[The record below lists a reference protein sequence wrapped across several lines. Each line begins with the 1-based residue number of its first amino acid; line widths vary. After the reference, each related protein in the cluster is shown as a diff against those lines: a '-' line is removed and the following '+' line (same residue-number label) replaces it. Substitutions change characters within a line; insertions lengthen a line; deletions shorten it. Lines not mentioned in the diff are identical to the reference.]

1 MSNTQLDTSKATEAI
16 KETRFVEALRLLKLN
31 LEKDPNHI
39 DSLYLA
45 AVSSR
50 YVKNYDDSKKYI
62 EALLM
67 NAPDMGRAY
76 QELGH
81 LSRDNGNEEDSIR
94 HYRQACELN
103 PALSSCWQA
112 LYNYFKKNKNQPAA
126 DHAYMQMNTL
136 ESMPRILLYISQI
149 LNEGKLGIA
158 EEKCREFL
166 KKHPTNTFAMSL
178 LSEIA
183 DRLGYFDDA
192 EFLLESAVKLNP
204 NDGELRMKYAMIL
217 RKKQK
222 FSKTME
228 QVDILCEEF
237 PTNLS
242 YQAQK
247 ASEIM
252 QNGEHKE
259 AIDLFDDILRK
270 NPYNFSIL
278 TSKGH
283 AQKTLG
289 QTDLAIKSYQTAY
302 NVKQDHGEAF
312 FSLANLKTYSFTKNE
327 LNNMREQLKRVDL
340 TLRDK
345 VYFHFALAQG
355 CEAINEYD
363 EAFYHLDAGNQIK
376 NKQSKYSIERMDKE
390 LQAQIDVCDESF
402 FETHGDGG
410 YETKDPIF
418 ILGLPRAGSTLIEQI
433 LASHS
438 MVDGT
443 LELPNILSMAQSLR
457 GDDIYGKEGNY
468 PKSMKNLSLDQ
479 RIEMGSRFINDT
491 RMHRKDAP
499 RFTDKM
505 PNNFRHIGLI
515 HLIMPNAKIIDA
527 RRYPLDC
534 CFSMFK
540 QLFAQGQEFTYGLA
554 EAGSYYKSYV
564 KLMNHWDDVLPD
576 KILRVNNEDIIE
588 DLEGQV
594 SRMLQFLDLPFEDSC
609 ITFYE
614 TDRSVRTASS
624 EQVRKPI
631 NKSGMDRWKPYAQ
644 NLKPLL
650 NGLGHELVKPE
661 DVELIESK
669 R

>member
-1 MSNTQLDTSKATEAI
+1 MTQNKLDISRPTEAI
-16 KETRFVEALRLLKLN
+16 KDARFVEALSLLESN
-31 LEKDPNHI
+31 LTKDPNHI

-50 YVKNYDDSKKYI
+50 YLKKYDDAKKYI
-62 EALLM
+62 ESLL
-67 NAPDMGRAY
+67 NQAPDMGRAH

-81 LSRDNGNEEDSIR
+81 LNRDIGNQENSIA

-103 PALSSCWQA
+103 PALLSSWKA
-112 LYNYFKKNKNQPAA
+112 LYDYFRTGNNKPAA
-126 DHAYMQMNTL
+126 DHAFMQMNTL
-136 ESMPRILLYISQI
+136 ESIPSVLLYISQI

-166 KKHPTNTFAMSL
+166 KMNPTNTFAMAL
-178 LSEIA
+178 LAQIA

-192 EFLLESAVKLNP
+192 EFLLESAVKFNP
-204 NDGELRMKYAMIL
+204 DDGELRMKYAMIL

-222 FSKTME
+222 FAKTME
-228 QVDILCEEF
+228 QVNILCDKF
-237 PTNLS
+237 PANLS

-252 QNGEHKE
+252 QNGDHSG
-259 AIDLFDDILRK
+259 AINLFDNILEK
-270 NPYNFSIL
+270 NPFNFSVL

-289 QTDLAIKSYQTAY
+289 KTDQAIKSYQSAY
-302 NVKQDHGEAF
+302 KVKQDHGEAF
-312 FSLANLKTYSFTKNE
+312 FSLSNLKTYSFTKNE
-327 LNNMREQLKRVDL
+327 LNNMRHQLKRVDL
-340 TLRDK
+340 TLKDK
-345 VYFHFALAQG
+345 AYFHFSLAQG
-355 CEAINEYD
+355 CEAIGEYD
-363 EAFYHLDAGNQIK
+363 EAFFHLDSGNKIK
-376 NKQSKYSIERMDKE
+376 NKQSKYSIEKMDRE
-390 LQAQIDVCDESF
+390 LQAQIDVCNESF
-402 FETHGDGG
+402 FEKHGNGG
-410 YETKDPIF
+410 HETKDPIF
-418 ILGLPRAGSTLIEQI
+418 ILGLPRSGSTLLEQI

-438 MVDGT
+438 MIDGT

-468 PKSMKNLSLDQ
+468 PKSMEKLSFG
-479 RIEMGSRFINDT
+479 RRTEMGKMFIDDT

-564 KLMNHWDDVLPD
+564 NLMDHWDKVLPN
-576 KILRVNNEDIIE
+576 KILRVNNEDIID

-594 SRMLQFLDLPFEDSC
+594 TKMLEFLELPFEDSC

-631 NKSGMDRWKPYAQ
+631 NKSGMDRWKPYAKH
-644 NLKPLL
+644 LKPLL
-650 NGLGHELVKPE
+650 DGLGSDLIKPNDRE
-661 DVELIESK
+661 FIESI
-669 R
+669 